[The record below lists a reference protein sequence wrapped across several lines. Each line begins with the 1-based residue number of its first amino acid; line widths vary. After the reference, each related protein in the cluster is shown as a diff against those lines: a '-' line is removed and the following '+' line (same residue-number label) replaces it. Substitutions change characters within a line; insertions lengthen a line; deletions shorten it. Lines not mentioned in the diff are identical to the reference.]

1 MEKIEKPAVV
11 VEYSSSLANTILDLL
26 DLSISEQ
33 WMLPILIKM
42 VFICNLLP
50 FMLGDNLSPVEKVQL
65 QLFHDRAASRL
76 EQIFSAE
83 PHKRQLLNTVGNSST
98 TTGTSNTFVFDK
110 GVSTITTLFQDILDD
125 MEVNYFR

>member
-1 MEKIEKPAVV
+1 
-11 VEYSSSLANTILDLL
+11 
-26 DLSISEQ
+26 
-33 WMLPILIKM
+33 M
-42 VFICNLLP
+42 VFISNLLP

-98 TTGTSNTFVFDK
+98 TIGTSNTFVFDK